1 VSDSASQIPVVS
13 HVQMTPLLRARRD
26 GAVEAAFSADLGMTS
41 QPVPLTAEGVDLG
54 GALLRWE
61 TITEIADVDN
71 ACFVLNRAPGAW
83 QPERVFRFSDVTGR
97 HVSLYPTAR
106 APALLVAGLPMHR
119 LKTVDPLE
127 DTRLKTRAAQPAGI
141 VLDTAMGLGYTA
153 MEAAQRAEHVIT
165 VEIDPAVVEVARLNP
180 WSQPL
185 FTHPRIERRL
195 ADSAEVIAESADE
208 SFTRILHDPPTMTLT
223 GELYSGAYYR
233 ELFRVLRKGGR
244 LFHYIGDLNSTS
256 GARTVRGVIERLQA
270 AGFRG
275 VQRRPEAFAVIAFR

>member
-1 VSDSASQIPVVS
+1 MTDRTSEIPVVS
-13 HVQMTPLLRARRD
+13 HYQMTPLLQARRE
-26 GAVEAAFSADLGMTS
+26 GAAQAALSTDLGMTS
-41 QPVPLTAEGVDLG
+41 QPVTLDAGGVLLDE
-54 GALLRWE
+54 ALLPWAAVSA
-61 TITEIADVDN
+61 IADVDN
-71 ACFVLNRAPGAW
+71 ACFTLSQAQGAW
-83 QPERVFRFSDVTGR
+83 KAERVFRFSDETGR
-97 HVSLYPTAR
+97 HVSLYPTPR

-119 LKTVDPLE
+119 IKQVDPLE
-127 DTRLKTRAAQPAGI
+127 DTRLKTRAAQPSGI
-141 VLDTAMGLGYTA
+141 VLDTSMGLGYTA
-153 MEAAQRAEHVIT
+153 IEAAQRAEHVIT

-180 WSQPL
+180 WSRPL

-195 ADSAEVIAESADE
+195 ADSAEVIAQAADE

-256 GARTVRGVIERLQA
+256 GARTARGVMERLQA

-275 VQRRPEAFAVIAFR
+275 VSRRPEAFAVIAFR